1 MIRRRAGWIAVVT
14 LTLAFPAVAQQ
25 LPVGF
30 VYLRDI
36 DHAIA
41 QDMRY
46 AGPNN
51 FTGAPLPG
59 YDAAECVLRE
69 PAARALAAVRADL
82 AAQGLGLKVYDC
94 YRPARAVQAMLRWAG
109 APPAEEVDDRSFP
122 QIPKSALLAQGYIAG
137 HSAHSTGLAVD
148 LTLVA
153 PGAPQKPPPGPC
165 RGPGDDSLNMGT
177 TFDCFDPQSDTDARG
192 IGAEARRHRALLVAA
207 MRRHGF
213 ANYRREWW
221 HFSYSGATA
230 KASFDFPIVAR
241 PAR

>member
-82 AAQGLGLKVYDC
+82 APQGLGLKVYDC
-94 YRPARAVQAMLRWAG
+94 SRPARAV
-109 APPAEEVDDRSFP
+109 
-122 QIPKSALLAQGYIAG
+122 
-137 HSAHSTGLAVD
+137 AVVP
-148 LTLVA
+148 LE
-153 PGAPQKPPPGPC
+153 
-165 RGPGDDSLNMGT
+165 
-177 TFDCFDPQSDTDARG
+177 PQS
-192 IGAEARRHRALLVAA
+192 L
-207 MRRHGF
+207 
-213 ANYRREWW
+213 RRE
-221 HFSYSGATA
+221 
-230 KASFDFPIVAR
+230 V
-241 PAR
+241 